1 MALPRITQVQQV
13 IPRAPLADPRGA
25 ILAALAPRLAGL
37 APGARVAIT
46 AGSRGIHDY
55 VTILRAAGEAVRA
68 AGGEPVCVPAMGS
81 HAGGTPEGRA
91 AHLARLGVTAEA
103 IGYALADGPSERI
116 GTTEGGVEVFASA
129 AARACDAVIVCNRV
143 KPHSNLVPPLGSGLR
158 KMLAVGL
165 GGPAGAQALHDIG
178 MSDHIVDAAA
188 LGRRELNIVA
198 GLAVVEDG
206 EGSLS
211 RVDAV
216 ASDDFDAADVE
227 LLAAADTLLPRLPFK
242 LLDALFVQRMGKECS
257 GTGMDPNVIGRARR
271 LGAADGEGPGDDVIS
286 IGRIGVCSLT
296 PATGGN
302 GLGVG
307 MADVVTQ
314 RLADAFDPEVTGLN
328 ARTAGFVDGD
338 TIHTIVPTESDVLLA
353 LCAGHAPDTIGLALI
368 QDTAHLERYWISEA
382 LVDAVEV
389 ADHCAV
395 DRSALRPIPFDAD
408 GRVALAFDG

>member
-1 MALPRITQVQQV
+1 MPLPRITEVHQV
-13 IPRAPLADPRGA
+13 IPRAPLAQPGA
-25 ILAALAPRLAGL
+25 AIRDALAPKLAGL
-37 APGARVAIT
+37 AAGARVAIT

-55 VTILRAAGEAVRA
+55 VTILRSAGDAVRA
-68 AGGEPVCVPAMGS
+68 AGGVPVCVPAMGS
-81 HAGGTPEGRA
+81 HAGGDAPGRA
-91 AHLARLGVTAEA
+91 AHLARLGVTPAA
-103 IGYALADGPSERI
+103 IGFELQDGAAEPI
-116 GTTEGGVEVFASA
+116 GVTSGGVEVFASA

-165 GGPAGAQALHDIG
+165 GGPPGARALHDAG
-178 MSDHIVDAAA
+178 MSDHIVEAAA
-188 LGRRELNIVA
+188 VGRRELNIVA

-211 RVDAV
+211 QVEAV
-216 ASDDFDAADVE
+216 ASDEFDSADE
-227 LLAAADTLLPRLPFK
+227 RLLADADALLPRLPFK

-271 LGAADGEGPGDDVIS
+271 LGAADGEGPGDDVIT
-286 IGRIGVCSLT
+286 IGKIGVGSLT
-296 PATGGN
+296 EATGGN

-314 RLADAFDPEVTGLN
+314 RLAGALDAEVTGLN

-338 TIHTIVPTESDVLLA
+338 KVHEVVPTESELLLR
-353 LCAGHAPDTIGLALI
+353 LCDGHAPDAIGLALI
-368 QDTAHLERYWISEA
+368 QDTAHLERYWVSEA

-389 ADHCAV
+389 QAHCTV
-395 DRSALRPIPFDAD
+395 INRNALRAIPFDAD
-408 GRVALAFDG
+408 GRVDLGF